1 MSAYLQLADCERDGR
16 VSVGDVDVGVGAGSW
31 MTPNQFQHASGRG
44 TARDWK
50 RSIKHHGTSLKSLI
64 SSHVL
69 TVDPPH
75 CRCAACSTGT
85 TVCPVLRSLQ
95 FRYRSC

>member
-1 MSAYLQLADCERDGR
+1 MLVTVNTGDD
-16 VSVGDVDVGVGAGSW
+16 DVDTGSW

-69 TVDPPH
+69 SVDPPH
-75 CRCAACSTGT
+75 CRCAGCSRTASTATTNSYTSTGAL
-85 TVCPVLRSLQ
+85 VRLFKVVNFAL
-95 FRYRSC
+95 

>member
-1 MSAYLQLADCERDGR
+1 
-16 VSVGDVDVGVGAGSW
+16 

-64 SSHVL
+64 SSRVL
-69 TVDPPH
+69 SVDPPH
-75 CRCAACSTGT
+75 CRCAGCTGT
-85 TVCPVLRSLQ
+85 AASAHNAGTLVRLPLLLATMYFEQLRRQTPVWVSPHQ
-95 FRYRSC
+95 KD

>member
-1 MSAYLQLADCERDGR
+1 
-16 VSVGDVDVGVGAGSW
+16 

-75 CRCAACSTGT
+75 CRCTGCSGVTSAPASNGYTGM
-85 TVCPVLRSLQ
+85 TVRFLCLR
-95 FRYRSC
+95 FKERSQVK